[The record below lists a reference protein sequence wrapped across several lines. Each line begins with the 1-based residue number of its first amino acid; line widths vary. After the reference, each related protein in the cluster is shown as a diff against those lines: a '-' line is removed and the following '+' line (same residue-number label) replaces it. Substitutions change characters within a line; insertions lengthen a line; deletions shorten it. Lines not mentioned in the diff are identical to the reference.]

1 MNTYLIQ
8 NIYRYLI
15 YGVALLTALP
25 FHEFAHAWTANK
37 LGDPTARYQGRLT
50 LNPLKHLDPIGSI
63 LMIVCGIGWARPV
76 PINPYNFQNPKVGM
90 AISSL
95 AGPVSNLLL
104 AYISMIGYKLSS
116 IASYYAPGVFTS
128 NLMYIFATLISVNI
142 GLAVFNIIPVPPL
155 DGSRILNLV
164 LPERMYFQVMRY
176 ERVIMVILM
185 VVVYFGFLNRPLSIC
200 RSVAFDLLDFLTG
213 WIDMLW
219 RLIA

>member
-1 MNTYLIQ
+1 MNTHFIQ
-8 NIYRYLI
+8 QIYQYLI

-50 LNPLKHLDPIGSI
+50 LNPLAHLDPIGSI
-63 LMIVCGIGWARPV
+63 LMMVCGIGWAKPV
-76 PINPYNFQNPKVGM
+76 PINPYNFKNPKVGM

-104 AYISMIGYKLSS
+104 AYLSMIGWKLSS
-116 IASYYAPGVFTS
+116 IASYYAPGYFVN
-128 NLMYIFATLISVNI
+128 NLVYIFATLVSVNV

-164 LPERMYFQVMRY
+164 LPERTYFSIMRY
-176 ERVIMVILM
+176 ERVIMLVLM
-185 VVVYFGFLNRPLSIC
+185 VAVFFGLLNRPLAIC
-200 RSVAFDLLDFLTG
+200 RGYAFDALDFLTG
-213 WIDMLW
+213 WIDLLW
-219 RLIA
+219 RAFA

>member
-1 MNTYLIQ
+1 M
-8 NIYRYLI
+8 
-15 YGVALLTALP
+15 
-25 FHEFAHAWTANK
+25 
-37 LGDPTARYQGRLT
+37 
-50 LNPLKHLDPIGSI
+50 
-63 LMIVCGIGWARPV
+63 
-76 PINPYNFQNPKVGM
+76 
-90 AISSL
+90 
-95 AGPVSNLLL
+95 
-104 AYISMIGYKLSS
+104 
-116 IASYYAPGVFTS
+116 
-128 NLMYIFATLISVNI
+128 
-142 GLAVFNIIPVPPL
+142 PPL